1 MLLLLCAIISI
12 TCLSLA
18 KMESAIPP
26 VSPLAPSLK
35 EGTILL
41 AVLRT
46 KSVKKYDINKET
58 LISQNTFTSFH
69 ICTKTSQTIH
79 IHTRNLRNKF

>member
-1 MLLLLCAIISI
+1 M
-12 TCLSLA
+12 
-18 KMESAIPP
+18 PP

-58 LISQNTFTSFH
+58 LISQKYLH
-69 ICTKTSQTIH
+69 IFPHLHQ
-79 IHTRNLRNKF
+79 NLSDHPYSYEEPKK